1 MEQNVNYFKLLLPII
16 FTLVVASCK
25 TSAPEAQVEKTA
37 DSTSWA
43 MLPFEKVDS
52 ANPVL
57 LPGDLTFVCPIL
69 KKSVAW
75 EKKDVFNPAA
85 IVRDGK
91 VYLLFRAEDE
101 IGKFAGTSRLG
112 LAVSSDGLHFE
123 KMKEPVF
130 FPDNDSLKVY
140 EWEGGTEDPRVVE
153 AEDGTYVMTYTSY
166 DGKVARLMLATSKD
180 LQRWNKYGPVLQGR
194 YKNTWSKSGAIVA
207 EQRGDQMIAKKVN
220 GKYWMYF
227 GDTDLFIASSD
238 DLLHWTPIEENDS
251 LKSVLKPRPGYFDSR
266 LVESGPFAMLRDE
279 GILLIYN
286 GMNLDKGG
294 DPNLSAG
301 AYCGGQAL
309 FDKGDPTTLVKRL
322 ETNFI
327 RPEKDYETTGQ
338 VNQVCFLEGMV
349 HFKDRWFLYYGTA
362 DSKIAVAVH

>member
-16 FTLVVASCK
+16 FMVVIASCK
-25 TSAPEAQVEKTA
+25 SSAPEAQTA
-37 DSTSWA
+37 KEDSSDWA
-43 MLPFEKVDS
+43 MLPFVKVDS
-52 ANPVL
+52 VNPVL
-57 LPGDLTFVCPIL
+57 VAGDLTFVCPIL

-75 EKKDVFNPAA
+75 EEKDVFNPAA

-91 VYLLFRAEDE
+91 VYLLYRAEDK

-112 LAVSSDGLHFE
+112 LAVSNDGLHFE

-130 FPDNDSLKVY
+130 FPDNDSLKIY
-140 EWEGGTEDPRVVE
+140 EWEGGTEDPRVVQ
-153 AEDGTYVMTYTSY
+153 AEDGTYVMTCTSY
-166 DGKVARLMLATSKD
+166 DGKVARLMLATSAD
-180 LQRWNKYGPVLQGR
+180 LMKWNKYGPVLQGK
-194 YKNTWSKSGAIVA
+194 YKNAWSKSGAIVA
-207 EQRGDQMIAKKVN
+207 EQRGEQMIAKKVG

-227 GDTDLFIASSD
+227 GDTDLFMASSD
-238 DLLHWTPIEENDS
+238 DLIHWTPIESGDS
-251 LKSVLKPRPGYFDSR
+251 LKSVLKPRPGFFDSR
-266 LVESGPFAMLRDE
+266 LVESGPYAIYQDN

-286 GMNLDKGG
+286 GMNLDSGG
-294 DPNLSAG
+294 DPKLSPG

-309 FDKGDPTTLVKRL
+309 FDKSDPAKLIKRL

-327 RPEKDYETTGQ
+327 QPEKDYETTGQ

-349 HFKDRWFLYYGTA
+349 NFKGRWFLYYGTA